1 MAKLGGDNV
10 GAQSKDGIKTKVGI
24 TYLPTNRTAVL
35 LPLEQLCP
43 TDPEEM
49 IIEGDATYTLDSMF
63 KRVDPKIE
71 VSLKTGDTAVPFQ
84 DAEIRFRNISEFEP
98 EKIVE
103 NVPLLRGMKEQQAL
117 IQRVEQLMQEG
128 LFQKMLKDKN
138 QKAALVGFLRSV
150 AADIEAHEKDA

>member
-10 GAQSKDGIKTKVGI
+10 GARSRDGIQTKVGI

-35 LPLEQLCP
+35 LPLEQLSP

-49 IIEGDATYTLDSMF
+49 VIEGEATYTLDNMF
-63 KRVDPKIE
+63 KKIDPKIE
-71 VSLKTGDTAVPFQ
+71 VSLKTGDEAQPFQ

-98 EKIVE
+98 DKIVE
-103 NVPLLRGMKEQQAL
+103 NVPLLRSMREQQAL

-138 QKAALVGFLRSV
+138 QKAALVGFLRSIV
-150 AADIEAHEKDA
+150 ADIEAYDKED